1 MLNKKGSVIDMVNYN
16 SHIPTPVF
24 MSNKGYGFVCELQ
37 QQVPRKDLFSNTVQG
52 NMAST
57 GRMEFGGLRNRFTTD
72 AATLVDYVVVASTP
86 GDYDTLQ
93 RRLSALTGRAPVP
106 PEWSLGYIQSKL
118 RYENQ
123 TEVVEL
129 AKEFKRR
136 NIPVSLIGMTSRT
149 PSLVRGHL

>member
-37 QQVPRKDLFSNTVQG
+37 QQDPTCLFSNTVQG

-136 NIPVSLIGMTSRT
+136 NIPVSLIGTIFRT
-149 PSLVRGHL
+149 PCLNRGHL